1 MKSPVANY
9 DALIFITY
17 KVRKYIPTSQIFYSL
32 YIFVKFFGIIL
43 ATHNTKNIK
52 KNDFVSSI
60 LLYFTCFGQR
70 GFKPYAN
77 TYYTIIILMTI
88 ISFLI
93 HCSITLSIFTELTN
107 GYNRSRQLGVIF
119 ATVLAFL
126 CVILLIEIHFFFI
139 VKVDKK

>member
-1 MKSPVANY
+1 MKSPVASY

-43 ATHNTKNIK
+43 ATHNTKNIE

-77 TYYTIIILMTI
+77 TYYTIII
-88 ISFLI
+88 F
-93 HCSITLSIFTELTN
+93 N
-107 GYNRSRQLGVIF
+107 DYNILFNSLFYYFIYIYRSY
-119 ATVLAFL
+119 
-126 CVILLIEIHFFFI
+126 
-139 VKVDKK
+139 

>member
-1 MKSPVANY
+1 MMLLFLL
-9 DALIFITY
+9 LIKFESIFRHLKYFIHS
-17 KVRKYIPTSQIFYSL
+17 ISL
-32 YIFVKFFGIIL
+32 SSSLELFL
-43 ATHNTKNIK
+43 PHNTKNIE

-93 HCSITLSIFTELTN
+93 HCSITLSIFTDLTN

>member
-43 ATHNTKNIK
+43 ATHNTKNIV

-93 HCSITLSIFTELTN
+93 HCSITLLS
-107 GYNRSRQLGVIF
+107 
-119 ATVLAFL
+119 
-126 CVILLIEIHFFFI
+126 
-139 VKVDKK
+139 K